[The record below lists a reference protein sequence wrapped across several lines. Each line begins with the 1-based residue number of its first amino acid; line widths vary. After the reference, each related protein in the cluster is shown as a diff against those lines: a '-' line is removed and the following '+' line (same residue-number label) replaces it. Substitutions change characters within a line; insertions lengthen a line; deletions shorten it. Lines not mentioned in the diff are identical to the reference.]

1 MGLFVRSA
9 GNGGVIKIFFWR
21 IRENQ
26 NGEPL
31 GMKKGAALMDVAIRK
46 FHFLKCLNYQDF
58 SVQLQFWKEI
68 SQASAIGV

>member
-46 FHFLKCLNYQDF
+46 FHFMKCQNQDF
-58 SVQLQFWKEI
+58 SEQFQFWKKF
-68 SQASAIGV
+68 SWATDVGV

>member
-1 MGLFVRSA
+1 
-9 GNGGVIKIFFWR
+9 
-21 IRENQ
+21 
-26 NGEPL
+26 
-31 GMKKGAALMDVAIRK
+31 MKKGAALMDVAIRK